1 MSEDIFQSEIRMTLS
16 LSYSRR
22 QYNAPPSEKRAMI
35 LASLISVSFTRTVV
49 ELDLRSTS
57 SMVPSPMIAYT
68 PSPAEQKTF
77 RSSPNA
83 PEDKS
88 RTFGYPKQTLNL
100 GAEGAV

>member
-22 QYNAPPSEKRAMI
+22 QYNAPLPERRVER
-35 LASLISVSFTRTVV
+35 LASLISVSLTRTMV

-57 SMVPSPMIAYT
+57 SMVPSPMIAKT
-68 PSPAEQKTF
+68 PSPAEQRLF
-77 RSSPNA
+77 IPSANA
-83 PEDKS
+83 RKDKP
-88 RTFGYPKQTLNL
+88 RTFGYPEQTLNL